1 MYLELLFC
9 ISVAHFYLTRLL
21 MPALTAAGSPDRK
34 SRIVVL
40 SSQAHRIGVNQIDFE
55 GLKVYFDSNFFVCI
69 ELFDTKCLKITC
81 WTLGFSTLC
90 G

>member
-1 MYLELLFC
+1 
-9 ISVAHFYLTRLL
+9 

-40 SSQAHRIGVNQIDFE
+40 SSRAHRIGVNQIDYE
-55 GLKVYFDSNFFVCI
+55 GLKVYFDSNFFVCMHSFVCI
-69 ELFDTKCLKITC
+69 ELFDAKYLKIMC
-81 WTLGFSTLC
+81 LTLGFSTLR